1 MRFLV
6 TGILLFTI
14 ILGCQKSSSNG
25 QVLTTNNPS
34 LKLLSEFKTQVPE
47 PSGLAYNKKR
57 NTLFTVSDG
66 NSTVYEIGFTGEIL
80 NSFKIDNVDLEG
92 VAFSANCD
100 TMYVVDEAFQL
111 VAKYL
116 MNGRKLSSFP
126 VHVATKKDHSIEGI
140 TIDDQNH
147 IVVVNEKA
155 PCLLIRFNGEIELSR
170 IEINSVK
177 DCADITYDK
186 TLGCYWLLSD
196 ESKKVVKLSKSGL
209 PLYQYLIPFKKGEGI
224 AVVGDKIYIVN
235 DDSGKLFVFE
245 KP

>member
-1 MRFLV
+1 MKFLV
-6 TGILLFTI
+6 TGVLLCTI
-14 ILGCQKSSSNG
+14 VFGCQKSSSNDKNEG
-25 QVLTTNNPS
+25 TS
-34 LKLLSEFKTQVPE
+34 LKLLAEFNTEVPE
-47 PSGLAYNKKR
+47 PSGLAYNSKT

-66 NSTVYEIGFTGEIL
+66 NSTIYEIDFTGKIL
-80 NSFKIDNVDLEG
+80 SSLKIDNVDLEG
-92 VAFSANCD
+92 IAFSDNCD
-100 TMYVVDEAFQL
+100 TMYVVDEAYQL

-116 MNGRKLSSFP
+116 RSGKKLSSFP

-155 PCLLIRFNGEIELSR
+155 PCLLIRFNGKIELSR
-170 IEINSVK
+170 TEITSAK

-186 TLGCYWLLSD
+186 TLNCFWLISD

-209 PLYQYLIPFKKGEGI
+209 PLYQYSISFKKGEGI
-224 AVVGDKIYIVN
+224 AVVGDKIFIIN
-235 DDSGKLFVFE
+235 DDNGKLYVFQ